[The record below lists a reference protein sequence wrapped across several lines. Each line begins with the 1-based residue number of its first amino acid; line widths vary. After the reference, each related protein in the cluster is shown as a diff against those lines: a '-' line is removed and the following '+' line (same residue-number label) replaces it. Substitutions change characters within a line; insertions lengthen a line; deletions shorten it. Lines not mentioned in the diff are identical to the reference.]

1 MAMTFKA
8 GQQWAYAA
16 PAEIAHSRIV
26 IGGIVTFAAG
36 QQIACCAV
44 THALQRQPDGRL
56 DEVTIPF
63 LPLTVDALGQ
73 TVTDADGIADVPEA
87 FAAHFAEWT
96 DDPRGF
102 TYFTVPF
109 QGSLDGLIAAQM
121 AALVERPVS
130 SA

>member
-1 MAMTFKA
+1 MTFQA

-16 PAEIAHSRIV
+16 PVEIAHSRIV

-44 THALQRQPDGRL
+44 THALQRQADGRL
-56 DEVTIPF
+56 EEVTIPF
-63 LPLTVDALGQ
+63 LPLTIDALRQ
-73 TVTDADGIADVPEA
+73 TVTDADGSAEVPEA

-121 AALVERPVS
+121 AELVARPATTV
-130 SA
+130 